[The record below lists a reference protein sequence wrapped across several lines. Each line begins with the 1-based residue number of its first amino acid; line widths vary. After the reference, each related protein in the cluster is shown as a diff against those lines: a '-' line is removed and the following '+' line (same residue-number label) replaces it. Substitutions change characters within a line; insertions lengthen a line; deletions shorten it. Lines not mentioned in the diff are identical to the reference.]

1 MRRDHLGRCHSTVD
15 RVGVCRRVSESHYL
29 AAAGADDVV
38 RVGRQSGRH
47 CSGAAPRSN
56 GRGGSRILGDDVLGQ
71 VDSCAAVVARTHL
84 HTVVDTPCSCDRSH
98 GCTTSS
104 GCRNRDRGH
113 HDERISHDGQSR
125 ARDHTLDVN
134 VSTFEGFDLHTVS
147 DDTSLGREACG
158 STN

>member
-29 AAAGADDVV
+29 AAAGADGVV

-71 VDSCAAVVARTHL
+71 VDSCAAVVADVGSYPPTHGGGHSML
-84 HTVVDTPCSCDRSH
+84 MRSV
-98 GCTTSS
+98 S
-104 GCRNRDRGH
+104 RVH
-113 HDERISHDGQSR
+113 HVKWLS
-125 ARDHTLDVN
+125 
-134 VSTFEGFDLHTVS
+134 
-147 DDTSLGREACG
+147 
-158 STN
+158 